1 MNQNLPMLERLLIL
15 IALTAATPAAW
26 AITIYKT
33 TDADGVVSF
42 SDRAS
47 PGASVMVFRDRMVE
61 RIDQQVHLSI
71 RRDRGVHSLYVR
83 NDLYAPV
90 EVELKLS
97 SVTNVLG
104 VAGSS
109 TSLRRTIPARTNER
123 VVVLSPKVASKAMN
137 YASMLTSTLGDP
149 RSTAQSYRYPLPWI
163 GGPFRLTQGPNGKY
177 SHFGVKGRYAMDI
190 AMPEGTPIIA
200 ARGGTVIKIENSQSG
215 RGSNA
220 SGNFVRIL
228 HDDGTMGVYLHLMQG
243 SVSVNEGQRV
253 RVGSPLARSGNTG
266 NSTGPHLH
274 FVVQRNTGH
283 ELVSIPYEFAQPV
296 QSLPNFAVG
305 GN

>member
-1 MNQNLPMLERLLIL
+1 
-15 IALTAATPAAW
+15 
-26 AITIYKT
+26 
-33 TDADGVVSF
+33 
-42 SDRAS
+42 
-47 PGASVMVFRDRMVE
+47 MVFRDRMVE
-61 RIDQQVHLSI
+61 RIDGQVHLSV
-71 RRDRGVHSLYVR
+71 RREKGVHSLYVR

-104 VAGSS
+104 VSGSS
-109 TSLRRTIPARTNER
+109 ATLRRTIPARSNQR
-123 VVVLSPKVASKAMN
+123 VVVLSPKVGSKPMN
-137 YASMLTSTLGDP
+137 YASVLSSTLGDP
-149 RSTAQSYRYPLPWI
+149 KGSVQAYKYPLPWI
-163 GGPFRLTQGPNGKY
+163 GGPFRLTQGPNGRY
-177 SHFGVKGRYAMDI
+177 SHYGVKGRYAMDI

-200 ARGGTVIKIENSQSG
+200 ARGGTVVKIENSQSG

-228 HDDGTMGVYLHLMQG
+228 HEDGTMGVYLHLMRG
-243 SVSVNEGQRV
+243 SVSVREGQRV
-253 RVGSPLARSGNTG
+253 SVGTALARSGNTG

-274 FVVQRNTGH
+274 FVVQRNSGN
-283 ELVSIPYEFAQPV
+283 ELISIPYEFATPV